1 MVLFLVNVS
10 VATGRSTVFSGLF
23 SGGRI
28 QRIYEPAMLFN

>member
-10 VATGRSTVFSGLF
+10 VATGRSTDFSGLF